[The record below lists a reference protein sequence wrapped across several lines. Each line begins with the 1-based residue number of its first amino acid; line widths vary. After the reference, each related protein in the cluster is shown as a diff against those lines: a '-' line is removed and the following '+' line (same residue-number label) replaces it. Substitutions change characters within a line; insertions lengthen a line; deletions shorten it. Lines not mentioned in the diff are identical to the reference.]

1 MNFNSLSFAIFCP
14 IVFVLYWAVKDRYK
28 WIILLASSY
37 YFYMCWNVK
46 YIVLIFGTTLISY
59 ICALLLEKTDSVR
72 HKNLILEWALVICLG
87 VVFVYLFFYF

>member
-28 WIILLASSY
+28 WIILLVSSY

-59 ICALLLEKTDSVR
+59 ICALLLEKADSR
-72 HKNLILEWALVICLG
+72 KLKKLILASEIGRAHV
-87 VVFVYLFFYF
+87 

>member
-59 ICALLLEKTDSVR
+59 ICALLLEKQTAGREKDDSCVGSCDMSGCSVCIQ
-72 HKNLILEWALVICLG
+72 IL
-87 VVFVYLFFYF
+87 

>member
-59 ICALLLEKTDSVR
+59 ICALLLEKNRQQEEKKDDSCVGSCDMSGCSVCIQ
-72 HKNLILEWALVICLG
+72 IL
-87 VVFVYLFFYF
+87 